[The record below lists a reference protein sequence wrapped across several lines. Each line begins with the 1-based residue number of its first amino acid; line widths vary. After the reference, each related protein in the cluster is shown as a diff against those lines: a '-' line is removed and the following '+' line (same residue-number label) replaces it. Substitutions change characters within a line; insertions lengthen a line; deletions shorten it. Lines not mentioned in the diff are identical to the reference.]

1 MKQKPTQLEDKQ
13 RHSWWFLVVKT
24 SPSDVGRVGL
34 IPGRGTKILHIT
46 WPRHQTIKQKPC
58 CNKFKEDLK
67 TVHNRKKK
75 KKKKKLKRRKEKR
88 KEAKD
93 LNRHFSK
100 EET

>member
-13 RHSWWFLVVKT
+13 RHSWRFLAVKT
-24 SPSDVGRVGL
+24 SPSDVGGVSL
-34 IPGRGTKILHIT
+34 IPGQGTKILHIT

-67 TVHNRKKK
+67 IVHIKKK
-75 KKKKKLKRRKEKR
+75 KKKEKNLKKEKR

>member
-1 MKQKPTQLEDKQ
+1 MDHLPEEGLMSRPQKEGLQLSDETLEDKQ

-75 KKKKKLKRRKEKR
+75 KEKEK
-88 KEAKD
+88 
-93 LNRHFSK
+93 
-100 EET
+100 T